1 VSFIYSNSLAHSPGL
16 TAILLQVVSSG
27 TPSVYLT
34 ARGFGLATS
43 DAQVMEV
50 FRQFAVVK
58 SLYLLRDP
66 SVGHAKAMAFL
77 EFHTVEHAAYVMQ
90 NAANIRI
97 DAVPLKISYAR
108 ESVMSQLIQQVNAND
123 CEYDF
128 EIMLSQIS

>member
-1 VSFIYSNSLAHSPGL
+1 M
-16 TAILLQVVSSG
+16 VSSDS
-27 TPSVYLT
+27 PSVFLV

-43 DAQVMEV
+43 DAQVMDV

-77 EFHTVEHAAYVMQ
+77 EFHTVDHAAYVVQ

-97 DAVPLKISYAR
+97 DAVPLKVSYAR
-108 ESVMSQLIQQVNAND
+108 ENVMSQLIQQVK
-123 CEYDF
+123 
-128 EIMLSQIS
+128 